1 MSHTLGLGQIE
12 KELDLAGPR
21 AVIAQVQEEVNKSSC
36 QKFVKMGTFSESPL
50 EEKAIILQN
59 DFISKYSSLSSGKAF
74 TFYGLQSLKAYRVL
88 VCFQMGEYSFSS
100 PFPIQYAETD
110 FITYSEKD
118 FFFLLWVTGKFRGPI
133 TSPVFQQYNQNRSTD
148 GLPIAGEREL
158 NHILFTAHF

>member
-21 AVIAQVQEEVNKSSC
+21 AVIAEVQEEVNKSSC
-36 QKFVKMGTFSESPL
+36 QRFVKMGTFSESPL

-59 DFISKYSSLSSGKAF
+59 DFISKYSSLSRGKAF

-118 FFFLLWVTGKFRGPI
+118 IFFYFGLLASSEAPLLLLSSSCTIRTGPQMD
-133 TSPVFQQYNQNRSTD
+133 SP
-148 GLPIAGEREL
+148 
-158 NHILFTAHF
+158 

>member
-118 FFFLLWVTGKFRGPI
+118 FFFFTLGYWEVQRPHYF
-133 TSPVFQQYNQNRSTD
+133 SC
-148 GLPIAGEREL
+148 LPAVQSEQVHRWAP
-158 NHILFTAHF
+158 HSR